1 MFNNYF
7 TSIIL
12 LFVRI
17 KQRSRKKIIIEFL
30 FLKGGK
36 KTDQKQTTGKQ
47 LQKNNE
53 AQKTTRYL
61 HKFNLW
67 QDVYTHTYNISLES
81 HGYNDDMMLFKH
93 KKLHYNMLAS

>member
-36 KTDQKQTTGKQ
+36 KTDQKANNRQATT
-47 LQKNNE
+47 
-53 AQKTTRYL
+53 
-61 HKFNLW
+61 
-67 QDVYTHTYNISLES
+67 
-81 HGYNDDMMLFKH
+81 
-93 KKLHYNMLAS
+93 KK